1 MLGALHRWKKLAS
14 LYAAFFRASL
24 TADLEFRANFVIRIV
39 TDIFWYV
46 AQIASFEV
54 LFNFTDQIGGWNRA
68 EMRVFLGVLFV
79 IDAIFMTVFQY
90 NLDQFSETVRKGT
103 LDLLLTKPV
112 SSQFM
117 MSCQRVSTAYLGNIV
132 LATVWLVWSLWQLE
146 GFAWWRLVWL
156 IVMIPGGLAV
166 YYTLRFFFSA
176 TAVIFQRAENLQYL
190 WYHLYRLGIRPDT
203 IYAPWL
209 KFVLLTALPV
219 GLIAS
224 VPARL
229 VLGLASPWLA
239 GWVLVMAVVS
249 MWVSKLYWNFTL
261 KFYQSASS

>member
-1 MLGALHRWKKLAS
+1 MGIFLRAKKLGAL
-14 LYAAFFRASL
+14 YGAFFRASL

-39 TDIFWYV
+39 TDLFWYV

-79 IDAIFMTVFQY
+79 IDAAFMTVFQY
-90 NLDQFSETVRKGT
+90 NLDNFSETVRKGT
-103 LDLLLTKPV
+103 LDLLLTKPI

-117 MSCQRVSTAYLGNIV
+117 MSCQRVSTAYLGNILV
-132 LATVWLVWSLWQLE
+132 SLGWLVWSLWAFE
-146 GFAWWRLVWL
+146 GFLWWRLLWL
-156 IVMIPGGLAV
+156 VVMLPSGLAV
-166 YYTLRFFFSA
+166 FYTLRFFFSA
-176 TAVIFQRAENLQYL
+176 TAVIFQRAENLQYI
-190 WYHLYRLGIRPDT
+190 WYHLYKLGLRPDS

-209 KFVLLTALPV
+209 KFVVLTALPV

-229 VLGLASPWLA
+229 VLGLAEPWMA
-239 GWVLVMAVVS
+239 VWAVAMAVVS
-249 MWVSKLYWNFTL
+249 VWLSGRFWTFTL
-261 KFYQSASS
+261 RFYQSASS